1 MTCSAGLSSK
11 NERFSRRGKKKDKS
25 AEPSEKSQAGTDLDI
40 YGDLDASKSLL
51 LHGLQS
57 DFIEEEM
64 SDDKEFR
71 FSLHS
76 SATNCQFLS
85 EVAFYLIFLEK
96 RFWSKKSALFW
107 FRLILPEKSNTRW
120 VW

>member
-1 MTCSAGLSSK
+1 MGGGKPTDISPSSPGRPLK
-11 NERFSRRGKKKDKS
+11 AERASRTLKKKDKS
-25 AEPSEKSQAGTDLDI
+25 SEPSEMNQTETDLDI

-76 SATNCQFLS
+76 LHSLLCQFTS
-85 EVAFYLIFLEK
+85 
-96 RFWSKKSALFW
+96 
-107 FRLILPEKSNTRW
+107 
-120 VW
+120 

>member
-1 MTCSAGLSSK
+1 MRGGRPTEISPSSPGRPLK
-11 NERFSRRGKKKDKS
+11 TERASRTLKKKDKS
-25 AEPSEKSQAGTDLDI
+25 SEPSEMNQTETDLDI

-71 FSLHS
+71 FSLRS
-76 SATNCQFLS
+76 LRSLSLLCQFTS
-85 EVAFYLIFLEK
+85 
-96 RFWSKKSALFW
+96 
-107 FRLILPEKSNTRW
+107 
-120 VW
+120 